1 MVFARKQLA
10 ELERI
15 IRERKDRLLAEIREE
30 VSRARDESYG
40 ALAGPVPD
48 TGDAASA
55 DLLSDLDN
63 AEVTRDLGEMRALDA
78 ALDRLA
84 AGTYGVCVDCNGD
97 IDLERLIAH
106 PVAVRCFDCQEV
118 HERTYSRPAEPK
130 L

>member
-1 MVFARKQLA
+1 MVFARNQLA

-118 HERTYSRPAEPK
+118 HERTHSRPAEPK